1 MCDLIYTFY
10 IFLDYNNTVAYI
22 PHFINK
28 KELNDLI
35 LIQTTKSFINV
46 MMKDNFKERSS
57 Q

>member
-1 MCDLIYTFY
+1 M
-10 IFLDYNNTVAYI
+10 FLDYNNTIAYI